1 MNYHLTAY
9 SIENGRIIQKPGRQN
24 VRQAGEVEEISLDF
38 VKMNSS
44 AYIGTL
50 EFIFA
55 KKVHRQAIGL
65 PVICYS
71 YKLNFEI

>member
-9 SIENGRIIQKPGRQN
+9 SIGKWKIIQKPVDKMSTGWQRSK
-24 VRQAGEVEEISLDF
+24 ISLDF

-55 KKVHRQAIGL
+55 KVHRQAVGL
-65 PVICYS
+65 PVIS
-71 YKLNFEI
+71 YNHKLNFEI